1 MSAKLRWLLLATLAT
16 LAACV
21 TINVYFPAAEAQQA
35 AREFVDDV
43 IGRPDAGNGQGEDS
57 DRDSGGPAGP
67 DPVGLPSVQAP
78 RLRLQLVASA
88 QAQADI
94 TIRTPAIQA
103 IRERMRA
110 RFGQLRPHFDS
121 GALGM
126 TRDGHIAVRT
136 SALPCAIA
144 PRSTSWWPKTTAT
157 ATPSTA
163 RSLSPTAI
171 RNGKARSAPP
181 LRANGSCGRPW
192 LVLPDAGGNWVQ
204 VIDEKRREAPV
215 VELVVDDLSHDG
227 RGVARHEGKVVF
239 VADALPGERVRAQ
252 LQRRRRDFDEA
263 ALVQVLE
270 PSPDRVTPRC
280 EHFGT
285 CGGCVL
291 QHLAPAAQIAAKQR
305 QLLENFRR
313 LADLA
318 PARVLPPLTADVWH
332 YRRKARLSVRLVEK
346 KGRVL
351 AGFRERNP
359 RYVADIRRCE
369 VLDAR
374 VGPHIHAIGDLV
386 GTLDSARDIAQ
397 IEVAAGQEMP
407 VLVFRHL
414 APLTAADRER
424 LAAFGQRMQFAIHL
438 QPGGVDSVHP
448 LWPEDHPLYFTLPR
462 HQLRYDFL
470 PLDFVQVNHSL
481 NQAMVDQALGLLAPR
496 PEERVLDLFCG
507 LGNFSLPLA
516 RHAAGG
522 GGGGRGRAGPACP
535 RQCPP
540 QRPGQCPLPS
550 PTWPMRSAVAL
561 GRTGMTRCSSIRHAA
576 VRAGPMRNCAL
587 PGQPPA
593 LHLLPSRQPG
603 VMPAS
608 SSASMAGAERGRRHV
623 TCFRTRPCRVD
634 RPGSTAPANPARNP
648 ARVEVLPC

>member
-1 MSAKLRWLLLATLAT
+1 MK
-16 LAACV
+16 
-21 TINVYFPAAEAQQA
+21 
-35 AREFVDDV
+35 
-43 IGRPDAGNGQGEDS
+43 
-57 DRDSGGPAGP
+57 
-67 DPVGLPSVQAP
+67 
-78 RLRLQLVASA
+78 
-88 QAQADI
+88 
-94 TIRTPAIQA
+94 
-103 IRERMRA
+103 
-110 RFGQLRPHFDS
+110 
-121 GALGM
+121 
-126 TRDGHIAVRT
+126 
-136 SALPCAIA
+136 
-144 PRSTSWWPKTTAT
+144 
-157 ATPSTA
+157 
-163 RSLSPTAI
+163 
-171 RNGKARSAPP
+171 
-181 LRANGSCGRPW
+181 
-192 LVLPDAGGNWVQ
+192 
-204 VIDEKRREAPV
+204 KRREAPV

-270 PSPDRVTPRC
+270 PSADRVTPRC

-516 RHAAGG
+516 RHAAEVVAVEGEAG
-522 GGGGRGRAGPACP
+522 LVQRARDNARRNGLDNVHFHVADLADEVSRLPWAGDRYDAVLIDPPRSGAQALLRQLRFARASRLLYISCHPGSLARDAGILVREHGWQLTAAGVMDMFPHTAHVESIALFERPGKGPA
-535 RQCPP
+535 R
-540 QRPGQCPLPS
+540 
-550 PTWPMRSAVAL
+550 
-561 GRTGMTRCSSIRHAA
+561 
-576 VRAGPMRNCAL
+576 
-587 PGQPPA
+587 
-593 LHLLPSRQPG
+593 
-603 VMPAS
+603 
-608 SSASMAGAERGRRHV
+608 
-623 TCFRTRPCRVD
+623 
-634 RPGSTAPANPARNP
+634 
-648 ARVEVLPC
+648 